1 MRRKV
6 FAFCLAALS
15 LALLAGCGDGSADA
29 DAESTAL
36 NVPPPWAVS
45 EEAQR
50 GQDPEYGQALYA
62 QTCITCHGPRGH
74 GMPRQ
79 GGNIRD
85 SEFVAKSTDEQLVDF
100 LRKGRP
106 AEHPENKL
114 RVLMPARGGNAALD
128 DTCLAN
134 IVAFLRKLQV
144 EAREEEQQEEQDV
157 AQDAEPASTQPVAG
171 L

>member
-1 MRRKV
+1 MRGKL
-6 FAFCLAALS
+6 FAFCLAMLS
-15 LALLAGCGDGSADA
+15 IALLAGCGDGGADGDA
-29 DAESTAL
+29 DSTVL

-62 QTCITCHGPRGH
+62 QTCVTCHGPRGH

-85 SEFVAKSTDEQLVDF
+85 SEFVARSTDEQLVDF
-100 LRKGRP
+100 LRKGRAAEDP
-106 AEHPENKL
+106 ANKL
-114 RVLMPARGGNAALD
+114 GVLMPARGGNAALD
-128 DTCLAN
+128 DTSLAN

-144 EAREEEQQEEQDV
+144 EARQEEQQEEQDV